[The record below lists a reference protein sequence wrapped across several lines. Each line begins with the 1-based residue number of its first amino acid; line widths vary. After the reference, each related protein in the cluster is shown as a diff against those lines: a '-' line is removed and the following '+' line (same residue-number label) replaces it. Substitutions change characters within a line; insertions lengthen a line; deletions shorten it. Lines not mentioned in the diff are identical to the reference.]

1 MDLGKLQGMMAQA
14 RQMKEDMDRK
24 LAETVVEASAGGGM
38 VTVTMN
44 GQKQLLKLKIDPAV
58 VSGSSPLQELEMIED
73 LVTAA
78 INEASRKADEASKSA
93 MQGMMGGMLGGMN
106 IPGLF

>member
-1 MDLGKLQGMMAQA
+1 MDFGKLQSMMTQA
-14 RQMKEDMDRK
+14 RQMKEEMDRK
-24 LAETVVEASAGGGM
+24 LAETIVEASSGGGM
-38 VTVTMN
+38 VNVTMN
-44 GQKQLLKLKIDPAV
+44 GQKQLLRLKIDPSV

-78 INEASRKADEASKSA
+78 INEAGRKADEASKSA
-93 MQGMMGGMLGGMN
+93 MQNMMGGMMGGLN